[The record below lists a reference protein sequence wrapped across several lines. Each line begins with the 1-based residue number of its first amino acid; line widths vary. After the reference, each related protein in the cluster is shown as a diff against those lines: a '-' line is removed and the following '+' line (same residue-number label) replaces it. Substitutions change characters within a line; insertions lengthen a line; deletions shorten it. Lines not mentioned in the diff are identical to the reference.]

1 MEEEE
6 KKEIVEEK
14 KEEVKEEVGERSA
27 KSSKLPLI
35 LVVVAIVLV
44 GAYLLGRVITRKA
57 GDFLSGKVLSGVT
70 GGNVKVGNDGG
81 KVTFENSEGKVSFEE
96 GGKLPE
102 GFPSDFPV
110 YPGAKVA
117 SSFTTNTEG
126 KDGMSVVWETG
137 DSAEKVSAFYK
148 TSLVSNGW
156 KVTATFEQDGALT
169 STFEKEDW
177 GGFMGV
183 TSAEGKTTISATIG
197 VK

>member
-1 MEEEE
+1 
-6 KKEIVEEK
+6 
-14 KEEVKEEVGERSA
+14 
-27 KSSKLPLI
+27 LPLI
-35 LVVVAIVLV
+35 LVVVAVILV
-44 GAYLLGRVITRKA
+44 GAYLLGRIITKKA
-57 GDFLSGKVLSGVT
+57 GDFLAGRVLSGVT

-110 YPGAKVA
+110 YSGAKVA
-117 SSFTTNTEG
+117 SSFTANTDG
-126 KDGMSVVWETG
+126 KDGMSVVWETN
-137 DSAEKVSAFYK
+137 DSADDVSAFYK
-148 TSLVSNGW
+148 SNLVAKGW
-156 KVTATFEQDGALT
+156 KVTASFEQDGALT
-169 STFEKEDW
+169 STFEKEGW